1 MSIRGDSN
9 NEKIKKIGKKISW
22 NINIHDYFQIVSI
35 SLFVII
41 NLGVK
46 ETEIFNFFMEQ
57 NVYRTNILSIILDVI
72 IINTE

>member
-35 SLFVII
+35 SLFAIM
-41 NLGVK
+41 NLEVK
-46 ETEIFNFFMEQ
+46 ETGK
-57 NVYRTNILSIILDVI
+57 T
-72 IINTE
+72 